1 LDCPRD
7 DKDKAPAMSPEIEKF
22 LDAVAVGCRLHRHAP
37 VVSFAESKAGLPFD
51 PEATVK
57 GLAFRLPNGA
67 YAIVAL
73 RGDARADY
81 KKIAA
86 ALGVRRDELKMAT
99 AEELARD
106 LDMEP
111 GGVAPLPVLGAAVLF
126 DQQILE
132 LETIFCGA
140 GRAGTTLEIKAV
152 DLIRLAGGATKG

>member
-1 LDCPRD
+1 MRRSYPSPSRKSPCRSIRRRPSRGSRSDCR
-7 DKDKAPAMSPEIEKF
+7 
-22 LDAVAVGCRLHRHAP
+22 
-37 VVSFAESKAGLPFD
+37 
-51 PEATVK
+51 T
-57 GLAFRLPNGA
+57 GA

-86 ALGVRRDELKMAT
+86 ALGVRRDALKMAT
-99 AEELARD
+99 AEDLARD

-126 DQQILE
+126 DQQTLD

-140 GRAGTTLEIKAV
+140 GRAGATLEIQRAELV
-152 DLIRLAGGATKG
+152 RIAGGATADLTKS

>member
-1 LDCPRD
+1 
-7 DKDKAPAMSPEIEKF
+7 MSPEIEKF
-22 LDAVAVGCRLHRHAP
+22 LNAAAVDYRLHRHAP
-37 VVSFAESKAGLPFD
+37 VVSFAESKVALPFD

-86 ALGVRRDELKMAT
+86 ALGVRRDALKMAT
-99 AEELARD
+99 AEDLARD

-126 DQQILE
+126 DQQTLD

-140 GRAGTTLEIKAV
+140 GRAGATLEIQRAELV
-152 DLIRLAGGATKG
+152 RIAGGAIADLTKS

>member
-1 LDCPRD
+1 
-7 DKDKAPAMSPEIEKF
+7 MNPEIEKF
-22 LDAVAVGCRLHRHAP
+22 LTAAAVDYRVHRHAP
-37 VVSFAESKAGLPFD
+37 VVSFAESKAALPFD
-51 PEATVK
+51 PQAAVK

-86 ALGVRRDELKMAT
+86 ALGVRRGALKTAT

-106 LDMEP
+106 LDTEP
-111 GGVAPLPVLGAAVLF
+111 GGVAPLPILGAAVLF
-126 DQQILE
+126 DRQTLD
-132 LETIFCGA
+132 LDTIFCGA

-152 DLIRLAGGATKG
+152 ELIRVAGGATADVTKG